1 MPAGGEI
8 DQTATLQLAAD
19 QAAETGTPLFLPA
32 GVYSTSRLALK
43 SGTQIEGVPGR
54 SILRY
59 RDGGALLS
67 LEGVE
72 NVRLAGLVLDGDA
85 KPLGDGG
92 ALLAATEAKH
102 LDLAGCRFFGSTEN
116 GVRLSKVSGWIKDCE
131 IGDIGK
137 AALFSEDAA
146 GLEIAHNHVHDC
158 GDNGILVWRS
168 TAGEDA
174 TIVSANR
181 IERIAA
187 KSGGS
192 GQNGNAINVF
202 RAGSVIDQRQPHRR
216 LRLLGDPLQFG
227 FQLPDD
233 RQFLR
238 PARRGRA
245 LCRIRVRGRHH
256 RQQSGGQGRDRRL
269 GDQFQRGRP
278 ARGGARQSDPQP
290 VHA

>member
-1 MPAGGEI
+1 MSVAGKCCWAGWGLASPPPRPARAAALPARNSELGGFSTYGVVPAGGEI

-102 LDLAGCRFFGSTEN
+102 LDLAGCRFVGSTEN
-116 GVRLSKVSGWIKDCE
+116 GV
-131 IGDIGK
+131 
-137 AALFSEDAA
+137 ALAQSV
-146 GLEIAHNHVHDC
+146 GL
-158 GDNGILVWRS
+158 
-168 TAGEDA
+168 
-174 TIVSANR
+174 
-181 IERIAA
+181 
-187 KSGGS
+187 
-192 GQNGNAINVF
+192 
-202 RAGSVIDQRQPHRR
+202 DQG
-216 LRLLGDPLQFG
+216 L
-227 FQLPDD
+227 
-233 RQFLR
+233 
-238 PARRGRA
+238 
-245 LCRIRVRGRHH
+245 
-256 RQQSGGQGRDRRL
+256 RDRRHPQ
-269 GDQFQRGRP
+269 GRPVQRGRRR
-278 ARGGARQSDPQP
+278 A
-290 VHA
+290 